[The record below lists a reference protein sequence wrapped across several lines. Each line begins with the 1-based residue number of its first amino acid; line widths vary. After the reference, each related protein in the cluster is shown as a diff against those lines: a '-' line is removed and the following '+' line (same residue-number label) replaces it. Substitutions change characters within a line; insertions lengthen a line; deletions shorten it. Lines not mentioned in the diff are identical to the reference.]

1 MGIVDTT
8 TRSLAGLIN
17 SPFEFLYRLLERL
30 LSLIVR
36 AVLDCKPDVELD

>member
-1 MGIVDTT
+1 VDTT

-17 SPFEFLYRLLERL
+17 SPFEFLYRLLERF

-36 AVLDCKPDVELD
+36 AVLDQQPDMQLD